1 MKKLKR
7 QFDDT
12 GEPIKVKMKAR
23 DLEPGRIQIYL
34 EDPQVD
40 IGVLIKRSE
49 TDWDVEG
56 EPDQHYKHESD
67 ALGILLQRTS
77 SLLKTLLEEYHDA
90 NQEN

>member
-1 MKKLKR
+1 MKNLKK
-7 QFDDT
+7 QYKDVSSV
-12 GEPIKVKMKAR
+12 PIKMRAR

-34 EDPQVD
+34 EDPRID

-56 EPDQHYKHESD
+56 EPEQHYQHESD

-77 SLLKTLLEEYHDA
+77 SLLKTALEEYHNE